1 MAKATKRH
9 EKPVIQVRRVI
20 DGQNVVHLNPN
31 VPMEV
36 RKAVEAIHIGSKHGR
51 MTFLQRKIFNVL
63 LMQAHLSG
71 KRGTSIKIPLGTV
84 SDAVGFNSNDIET
97 MKASMRRLTDIKVE
111 FDIINDRGKPRWQ
124 ISNLIAEASIEEGV
138 LEFAFP
144 PNLEELL
151 MNPQIFSKIDLRI
164 QRLFRSGYALALYEN
179 CLRFIE
185 VGQTGTYDVQTWRE
199 LLGATEDVYQEFKYF
214 KRAVLLPAIAEVN
227 AVSNISLGLVMF
239 KQGRRVE
246 KLQFKVERQ
255 KQAPLSLGASS
266 AVMDA
271 PLLRRI
277 TALGFTE
284 SEAKDILMKYEPEYV
299 EGNLQIVEEKRKQ
312 GKIAKSTKGYFLQ
325 ALQVDYRTDDLTD
338 TVSSQA
344 ARKRKEALPSPA
356 KGIAA
361 LDRVRAEYAS
371 HRRELARG
379 VFEGLDDGAKSKLVE
394 KFRLDI
400 SDDVALR
407 DLYARRGFDSKPV
420 SVAFQDFCVVRLL
433 SQDTDGLMQ
442 FAAER
447 GMLMVGTA

>member
-1 MAKATKRH
+1 MALAARH
-9 EKPVIQVRRVI
+9 PVKPVVQIRRVI
-20 DGQNVVHLNPN
+20 DGQTVVHINPN

-36 RKAVEAIHIGSKHGR
+36 RKAVEAIHIGSKQGR

-63 LMQAHLSG
+63 LLQAHLAA

-97 MKASMRRLTDIKVE
+97 MKAAMRRLTDIKVE

-179 CLRFIE
+179 CLRFVE

-214 KRAVLLPAIAEVN
+214 KRAVLNTAIAEVN

-246 KLQFKVERQ
+246 RLQFKVDRQ
-255 KQAPLSLGASS
+255 KQMALSLVAS
-266 AVMDA
+266 AGVVDA
-271 PLLRRI
+271 PLLQRVI
-277 TALGFTE
+277 ELGFSE
-284 SEAKDILMKYEPEYV
+284 NEAKDVLMKYEPEYV
-299 EGNLQIVEEKRKQ
+299 EGNLQVVEEKKKQRK
-312 GKIAKSTKGYFLQ
+312 ISKSTKGYFLQ
-325 ALQVDYRTDDLTD
+325 ALQMDFRTDKVLERLT
-338 TVSSQA
+338 TNH
-344 ARKRKEALPSPA
+344 ARQKKDALPSA
-356 KGIAA
+356 RDGLAA
-361 LDRVRAEYAS
+361 LDQVRSEYAAS
-371 HRRELARG
+371 RRELARG
-379 VFEGLDDGAKSKLVE
+379 TFEDLEEGAKAAVIDEFKSSIV
-394 KFRLDI
+394 DNVI
-400 SDDVALR
+400 LR
-407 DLYARRGFDSKPV
+407 DLYARRRLGSKPV
-420 SVAFQDFCVVRLL
+420 AVAFQNFCVTRLL
-433 SQDTDGLMQ
+433 TEEPDGVMR

-447 GMLMVGTA
+447 GMLMVDTA